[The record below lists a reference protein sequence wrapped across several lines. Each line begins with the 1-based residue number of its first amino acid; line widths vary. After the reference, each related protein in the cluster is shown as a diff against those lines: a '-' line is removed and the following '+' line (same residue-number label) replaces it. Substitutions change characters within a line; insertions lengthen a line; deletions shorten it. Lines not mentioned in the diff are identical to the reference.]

1 MMLSWMLFTTTICRD
16 SMANNRVIENS
27 IIGEPV
33 VKCGVNGI
41 EIDVVTMHSFSGRL
55 YVQDESDDPNCVISH
70 YGRNQE
76 SYTLDETS
84 NDSQT
89 LRFSLKFGEC
99 NMRRQRMLNP
109 RGVAYTFILIVS
121 FHPIFETEVDRA
133 YRIRCFFIESVKALE
148 ATLAVSQLT
157 TQIVEQD
164 FAFPTC
170 VYEIR
175 ESRTGPFVKFAHI
188 GDHVW
193 HVWHCDLVAG
203 MMYGMLIHSCHVDDG
218 KGKQVP
224 VVDNKGCVLDPL
236 LLSDIEYDDQAITA
250 YAETRVFKYS
260 DKTQLYF
267 TCTIQLCIKNDG
279 GCDDVTP
286 PICQDVKYLTQSS
299 IEYSSDHN
307 HYNDLLHFRH
317 TESEKE
323 FFGPIS
329 ADHKERNLH
338 LTPPQKSLLKDN
350 FVKTSAI
357 SDKLRIP
364 RGIPFISNLN
374 PPKTATPEMR
384 IAETDVTTRFVVF
397 PLVEVQPSNA
407 SSSINKVIR
416 KESRMISI
424 CLSSLDVLLFLGIII
439 FLFGFIAILIIRH
452 IFTQSC
458 ITLFMDEKMLKKR
471 SVDYA

>member
-1 MMLSWMLFTTTICRD
+1 MSEVQVRCGLVVRICGSHPQGPGSIPATEWCNLIICRD

-121 FHPIFETEVDRA
+121 FHP
-133 YRIRCFFIESVKALE
+133 ALE

-279 GCDDVTP
+279 GCDDVTNP
-286 PICQDVKYLTQSS
+286 KRI
-299 IEYSSDHN
+299 
-307 HYNDLLHFRH
+307 
-317 TESEKE
+317 
-323 FFGPIS
+323 FGPIS

-407 SSSINKVIR
+407 SSSINKGN
-416 KESRMISI
+416 MINE
-424 CLSSLDVLLFLGIII
+424 VKK
-439 FLFGFIAILIIRH
+439 IANKYR
-452 IFTQSC
+452 
-458 ITLFMDEKMLKKR
+458 R
-471 SVDYA
+471 